1 MLISNTTKCYS
12 LPYILVRVGRAWKSS
27 YSVYKGKRTMRKEQT
42 LRRSS
47 GAKAIAIDQ
56 HAVTV
61 RYHILQFLALL
72 LSAAFALGLHVLF
85 GH

>member
-1 MLISNTTKCYS
+1 
-12 LPYILVRVGRAWKSS
+12 
-27 YSVYKGKRTMRKEQT
+27 MRKEQT
-42 LRRSS
+42 IQRSS
-47 GAKAIAIDQ
+47 GAKAIALDNR
-56 HAVTV
+56 AMVA